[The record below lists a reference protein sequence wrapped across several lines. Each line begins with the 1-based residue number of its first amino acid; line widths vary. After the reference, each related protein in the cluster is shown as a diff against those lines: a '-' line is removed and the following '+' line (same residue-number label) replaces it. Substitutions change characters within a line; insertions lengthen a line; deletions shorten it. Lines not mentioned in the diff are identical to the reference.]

1 MVGSQWSWLRVLL
14 SGSADETVRV
24 WDVLS
29 PPPEQKGSTALV
41 DVKEPRRGNAISGL
55 KKDQM
60 KDSESSN
67 AEREN
72 GPCHDLLAAL
82 ATKRTP
88 VLEVKFSPRNLALAA
103 SAVIE
108 SS

>member
-1 MVGSQWSWLRVLL
+1 IHSLSFSVESTVLL

-29 PPPEQKGSTALV
+29 PPPEQEGSTALV
-41 DVKEPRRGNAISGL
+41 DVKKARRVNAISG
-55 KKDQM
+55 KTDQM
-60 KDSESSN
+60 KDSKSSN

-72 GPCHDLLAAL
+72 GPCPDLLATL

-103 SAVIE
+103 GAMIE